1 MLWDH
6 PSPGESTVV
15 KSKSYLIA
23 FYNKEY
29 ASAAKNVPRKRQIPI
44 LRDLQVRPA
53 IEIEVAAGN
62 KKPYVKLLFCCLMAI
77 NEGVG
82 VALVGP

>member
-1 MLWDH
+1 M
-6 PSPGESTVV
+6 V

-44 LRDLQVRPA
+44 LRDLHVRPA

-62 KKPYVKLLFCCLMAI
+62 KKPYVKLLFVALMAI